1 MARAG
6 DRQLLHAI
14 SDAVLAIL
22 AERRPERSL
31 RKLIESAC
39 SLVGAKYGA
48 LGIPDE
54 SGEEFRQ
61 FIFTGMDDELVAR
74 IGPLPRRHGLLAAM
88 LRETGAY
95 RSTDVTKDPR
105 FEWWPDAH
113 PRMRSF
119 LGVPIVSGGSVIAAI
134 YLTDKVDAPEFSDE
148 DQEAIEMLAAHAAVA
163 IENARLHERSR
174 ELSAVEER
182 NRLARDLHDSVK
194 QTLFSISLTAEAT
207 AQLIE
212 AEPAEA
218 KAQAETLR
226 DLARQAVEEM
236 RSLIFELRPAE
247 LESEGLLETLRKH
260 VDVVRRVSRLDV
272 QLRGDTYE
280 TLPVDIERQLL
291 RIAQEALS
299 NAVKHAQATSVKLD
313 LGVTDGR
320 VRLSVRDDGRGFDPD
335 EPGIRSKRLGITSM
349 EERAG
354 ELGGELSIES
364 TPGQGTIVVVEAPV
378 D

>member
-1 MARAG
+1 MR
-6 DRQLLHAI
+6 AI
-14 SDAVLAIL
+14 SEAVLAIL
-22 AERRPERSL
+22 AEPRPERSL
-31 RKLIESAC
+31 RQLIESAR
-39 SLVGAKYGA
+39 SLVGAKYAA

-54 SGEEFRQ
+54 GGEEFRQ
-61 FIFTGMDDELVAR
+61 FIFTGMNDELVAR

-88 LRETGAY
+88 LQETSAY
-95 RSTDVTKDPR
+95 RTADVSKDPR

-113 PRMRSF
+113 PRMSSF
-119 LGVPIVSGGSVIAAI
+119 LGVPIVSGGSVTAAI

-194 QTLFSISLTAEAT
+194 QTLFSISLTADAT
-207 AQLIE
+207 AKLIDS
-212 AEPAEA
+212 EPEQA
-218 KAQAETLR
+218 KVQVETLR
-226 DLARQAVEEM
+226 DLARQAVDEM

-260 VDVVRRVSRLDV
+260 IDVVRRVSRLDV
-272 QLRGDTYE
+272 ELRGDSYE
-280 TLPVDIERQLL
+280 ALPVDIERQLL

-299 NAVKHAQATSVKLD
+299 NAVKHSQATSVTLD

-320 VRLSVRDDGRGFDPD
+320 VRLTVSDDGRGFDPD

-364 TPGQGTIVVVEAPV
+364 APGHGTRIVVEAPV
-378 D
+378 G